1 MMQINEV
8 IRQKKHL
15 VKVRL
20 ADGREIYLDSDFA
33 AQNAIKA
40 GDNVTEQ
47 KIDEWLRES
56 DYVRAKSRALWFLDR
71 ADHSEKTLYEKLT
84 RADISPEA
92 CARAIARLKELGL
105 LDDVR
110 YANRLA
116 ERLVEANVS
125 KREAYVKMLAKG
137 LPRDIVNA
145 ALEDIETDEAAQIGA
160 LISKKYR
167 TKLENPENIPKV
179 YAALVRKGFS
189 YSAVREAL
197 KRYSEELENYDV

>member
-1 MMQINEV
+1 MQINEV

>member
-1 MMQINEV
+1 MQINEV

-15 VKVRL
+15 VRVRL

-56 DYVRAKSRALWFLDR
+56 DYVRAKSRALWLLDR

>member
-1 MMQINEV
+1 MQINEV

-33 AQNAIKA
+33 TQNAIKA

>member
-1 MMQINEV
+1 MQINEV

-20 ADGREIYLDSDFA
+20 ADGREIFLDSDFA

-40 GDNVTEQ
+40 GYNVTEQ

>member
-1 MMQINEV
+1 M
-8 IRQKKHL
+8 
-15 VKVRL
+15 RL

-125 KREAYVKMLAKG
+125 KREAYDKMLAKG

>member
-1 MMQINEV
+1 MQINEV

-92 CARAIARLKELGL
+92 CARAISRLKELGL

-125 KREAYVKMLAKG
+125 KREAYVKMLSKG

>member
-1 MMQINEV
+1 MQITE
-8 IRQKKHL
+8 ISRHKKHL
-15 VKVRL
+15 VKVKL
-20 ADGREIYLDSDFA
+20 DSGREFYLDSDFA
-33 AQNAIKA
+33 AQSAIKTGREVDEA
-40 GDNVTEQ
+40 TVC
-47 KIDEWLRES
+47 EWLRES

-71 ADHSEKTLYEKLT
+71 ADHSEKALYEKLL

-110 YANRLA
+110 YAARLA
-116 ERLVEANVS
+116 ERLIESNVS
-125 KREAYVKMLAKG
+125 KREAYAKMSAKG
-137 LPRDIVNA
+137 LPRDIINA
-145 ALEDIETDEAAQIGA
+145 ALEDTETDEGVQISA

-189 YSAVREAL
+189 YGAVRDAL

>member
-1 MMQINEV
+1 MQITE
-8 IRQKKHL
+8 ISRQRKHL
-15 VKVRL
+15 VKVKC
-20 ADGREIYLDSDFA
+20 DSGREFYLDSDFA
-33 AQNAIKA
+33 AQSGIKT
-40 GDNVTEQ
+40 GMEVDETTVC
-47 KIDEWLRES
+47 EWLRES

-71 ADHSEKTLYEKLT
+71 ADHSEKALYEKLL

-110 YANRLA
+110 YAARLA
-116 ERLVEANVS
+116 ERLIESNVS
-125 KREAYVKMLAKG
+125 KREAYAKMSAKG
-137 LPRDIVNA
+137 LPLDIINA
-145 ALEDIETDEAAQIGA
+145 ALHDTEADEGAQISA

-189 YSAVREAL
+189 YGAVREAL